1 MSELDKKLAETKTI
15 TLKAKGLWLYLR
27 TRPAGFQFSIDRIT
41 QDTKDG
47 RDAVRGAVQE
57 LEIIGALIRET
68 KSTGRNFQTTWKMAG
83 GEE

>member
-27 TRPAGFQFSIDRIT
+27 TRPAGFQFSIDRIA

-47 RDAVRGAVQE
+47 RDAVRGAVRE
-57 LEIIGALIRET
+57 LEAAGVLTR
-68 KSTGRNFQTTWKMAG
+68 KMRSVGRNFQTAWEIAG
-83 GEE
+83 GEK

>member
-1 MSELDKKLAETKTI
+1 MDELDGRLAETKTI
-15 TLKAKGLWLYLR
+15 TLKAKGLWLYLK

-57 LEIIGALIRET
+57 LESAGLLTRRT
-68 KSTGRNFQTTWKMAG
+68 RSTGRNFQTTWEIA
-83 GEE
+83 GEEK

>member
-1 MSELDKKLAETKTI
+1 MSELDKKLAETKTM

-57 LEIIGALIRET
+57 LESAGALTRET
-68 KSTGRNFQTTWKMAG
+68 KSTGRTFQTTWKIAG